1 MGLHKYTVAAA
12 LLIVCAPVAPTYALE
27 ANEGTVRSGTLTVFA
42 AASLT
47 AAFQAIAAAF
57 EKDRPEVKVQLNFG
71 GSQQLAMQL
80 EQGAKADVFAS
91 ADQKWMAY
99 VQERGLLAE
108 APRAFAHNC
117 LVVIAPKTNP
127 GKIEQLQ
134 DLARSGV
141 KFVLGADA
149 VPVGRYSRE
158 ALGKLSGAPGFGSD
172 YADRV
177 LHNLVS
183 NEENVKGVVAKIQ
196 LGEADA
202 GIVYRSDVTP
212 NVVEKVRVLQIPD
225 PYNVIATYPVGV
237 LKGAAQPAVA
247 KAFAEALLSPAGQ
260 ALLQAHGLAPLL
272 QQ

>member
-1 MGLHKYTVAAA
+1 MRSHTHTVAAA
-12 LLIVCAPVAPTYALE
+12 LLIFCARVASSQALE
-27 ANEGTVRSGTLTVFA
+27 STEATRSGTLTVFA

-47 AAFQAIAAAF
+47 AAFQALGAAF
-57 EKDRPEVKVQLNFG
+57 EKDHPGVKVELNFA
-71 GSQQLAMQL
+71 GSQQLATQI

-108 APRAFAHNC
+108 APRAFAHNR
-117 LVVIAPKTNP
+117 LVVIVPKTNP

-134 DLARSGV
+134 DIAHSGV
-141 KFVLGADA
+141 KLVLGAEA
-149 VPVGRYSRE
+149 VPVGHYSRE
-158 ALGKLSGAPGFGSD
+158 ALSKLSGASGFGSD

-177 LHNLVS
+177 LHNVVS

-212 NVVEKVRVLQIPD
+212 NVAEKVSVLQIPD

-237 LKGAAQPAVA
+237 LKGTARLAAA
-247 KAFAEALLSPAGQ
+247 KAFADVLLSPAGQ
-260 ALLQAHGLAPLL
+260 ELLQAHGLAPLL
-272 QQ
+272 EH